1 MGLFKKLKK
10 KISGTFKKMNSLSD
24 LGNVKNW
31 AGDVANLGVRAG
43 LGVATAGGSELLG
56 VGEAVGNLT
65 ERTVDY
71 VSGQKHTEDKAE
83 EKEKKASLAAAQA
96 AAKKAAD
103 DDYYN
108 RVMKARD
115 AQVAAYMD
123 SQTDLTSDDEAL
135 GNYGKTL
142 GSFGETALGGKKKK
156 MYY

>member
-1 MGLFKKLKK
+1 MGWVK
-10 KISGTFKKMNSLSD
+10 KIAKSVGGAVSDAAHDVKKEAGKTGGDLLRGAAAAASFGT
-24 LGNVKNW
+24 
-31 AGDVANLGVRAG
+31 
-43 LGVATAGGSELLG
+43 SELFG
-56 VGEAVGNLT
+56 VGKVISKTDEMVLNELTGEAHRQRK
-65 ERTVDY
+65 EA
-71 VSGQKHTEDKAE
+71 KANE
-83 EKEKKASLAAAQA
+83 LAALNAAEA

-103 DDYYN
+103 ADYYN

>member
-1 MGLFKKLKK
+1 MGLGKAIKKAVKSVGGAVSDAVHDVKK
-10 KISGTFKKMNSLSD
+10 EAGKVT
-24 LGNVKNW
+24 
-31 AGDVANLGVRAG
+31 GDVLR
-43 LGVATAGGSELLG
+43 LATAGATMGTSELLG
-56 VGEAVGNLT
+56 YGKTVGQVGELGMNAVTGELSRQRK
-65 ERTVDY
+65 EA
-71 VSGQKHTEDKAE
+71 KANE
-83 EKEKKASLAAAQA
+83 LAALNAQEA

>member
-1 MGLFKKLKK
+1 MGWFKKQ
-10 KISGTFKKMNSLSD
+10 INRVSEAVSD
-24 LGNVKNW
+24 ATKDVQKEFGKT
-31 AGDVANLGVRAG
+31 AGDLLRGAAAAASLG
-43 LGVATAGGSELLG
+43 TSELLG
-56 VGEAVGNLT
+56 VGKVISKTDEMVLNELTGEAHRQRKEAKKNAL
-65 ERTVDY
+65 
-71 VSGQKHTEDKAE
+71 AE
-83 EKEKKASLAAAQA
+83 LNAQEA

-103 DDYYN
+103 ADYYN